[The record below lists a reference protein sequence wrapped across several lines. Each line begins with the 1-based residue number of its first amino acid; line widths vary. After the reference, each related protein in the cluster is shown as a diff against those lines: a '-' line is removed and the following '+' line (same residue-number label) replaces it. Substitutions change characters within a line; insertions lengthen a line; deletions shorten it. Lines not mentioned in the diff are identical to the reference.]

1 MPSIQVRDLPE
12 QIYRK
17 IQMSAK
23 KDHRSLSQQAIVTL
37 KKGLGVDENHKERRR
52 ILVDQILSR
61 RVLIDMTNLKIRQ
74 TLFEKT
80 GTGNDHCARY
90 KRSRRNCTS
99 DGNMRYLL
107 GEMLQK
113 QTG

>member
-17 IQMSAK
+17 LQINAK

-37 KKGLGVDENHKERRR
+37 KKGLDIDENPKERRR

-61 RVLIDMTNLKIRQ
+61 RVLIDSDKLDDPTSLIR
-74 TLFEKT
+74 E
-80 GTGNDHCARY
+80 DRD
-90 KRSRRNCTS
+90 R
-99 DGNMRYLL
+99 
-107 GEMLQK
+107 
-113 QTG
+113 

>member
-17 IQMSAK
+17 LQINAQ

-37 KKGLGVDENHKERRR
+37 KKGLDIDENPKERRR

-61 RVLIDMTNLKIRQ
+61 RVLIDSDKLDDPAKLIR
-74 TLFEKT
+74 E
-80 GTGNDHCARY
+80 DRD
-90 KRSRRNCTS
+90 R
-99 DGNMRYLL
+99 
-107 GEMLQK
+107 
-113 QTG
+113 

>member
-17 IQMSAK
+17 LQINAK

-37 KKGLGVDENHKERRR
+37 KKGLDIDENSKERRR

-61 RVLIDMTNLKIRQ
+61 RVLIDIDKLDDPANLIR
-74 TLFEKT
+74 E
-80 GTGNDHCARY
+80 DRD
-90 KRSRRNCTS
+90 R
-99 DGNMRYLL
+99 
-107 GEMLQK
+107 
-113 QTG
+113 